1 MALEFKFYSDPGHG
15 WLQVEKRL
23 LVQLEIEDKISEY
36 SYVKGD
42 FAYLEE
48 DCDAAVLL
56 MALKSKGIEYQFD
69 EIVSPVR
76 DSPIRNY
83 QPYLR

>member
-1 MALEFKFYSDPGHG
+1 MALELKFYSDPGHG
-15 WLQVEKRL
+15 WIKVEKRL
-23 LVQLEIEDKISEY
+23 LVQLGIEDKISEY

-42 FAYLEE
+42 YAYLEE
-48 DCDAAVLL
+48 DCDASVLL
-56 MALKSKGIEYQFD
+56 LELKVKGIEYQIE
-69 EIVSPVR
+69 EIVSPVH